1 MFSVVIPVYRQYGE
15 DGHLYIQKRY
25 FEERGLTPNMDM
37 CRKGRNANI
46 RELHGMGLISR
57 PYMFA
62 MLLDQIKYPRR
73 LLIRFIDR
81 CIAEVKK

>member
-1 MFSVVIPVYRQYGE
+1 
-15 DGHLYIQKRY
+15 
-25 FEERGLTPNMDM
+25 
-37 CRKGRNANI
+37 
-46 RELHGMGLISR
+46 MGLISR

-62 MLLDQIKYPRR
+62 MLLLDQIKYPRR